1 MQKRESVDLIWLLD
15 DLVGRVK
22 EAEHAV
28 VLSADGLLM
37 ASSQGLSQDDAEHL
51 SAVAAGI
58 QSLAKG
64 AGERFGGGDVRQ
76 TIIEMRSGFLLV
88 TVAGHGACLCVLGSE
103 DADVGL
109 IAYEMAMLVARV
121 GEYLSSESRSAA
133 TFSGHGSNHG
143 PQHSTSP

>member
-1 MQKRESVDLIWLLD
+1 VVQNNDSVDLIWLLD
-15 DLVGRVK
+15 DLVGRVR

-37 ASSQGLSQDDAEHL
+37 ATSQGLSQDDAEHL

-88 TVAGHGACLCVLGSE
+88 TVAGQGACLTVLAAE

-121 GEYLSSESRSAA
+121 GDYLSSHAR
-133 TFSGHGSNHG
+133 TSG
-143 PQHSTSP
+143 PFLQQPTSP